1 MMAASTAA
9 CMTGAGV
16 CCRKL
21 GKLAALNHFDV
32 LPHRSLHG
40 PEDIQSFRLEL
51 HQGAHADSTRGDAIH
66 LASAKGFDRL
76 AHAVRVVLI
85 AVLNL
90 FDAKG
95 FRIDD
100 DKARGGPKVT
110 ENDAIQAL
118 QIFRGK
124 TDLHNLNLQCVSD
137 QKLTR

>member
-1 MMAASTAA
+1 MMAASAAA
-9 CMTGAGV
+9 CMTGAGL

-40 PEDIQSFRLEL
+40 PENTQSFRLEL
-51 HQGAHADSTRGDAIH
+51 HQGTHADSTRGNAIH
-66 LASAKGFDRL
+66 LASAKGLDRL
-76 AHAVRVVLI
+76 AHTVCMVLI
-85 AVLNL
+85 AVLNF

-95 FRIDD
+95 FRIDN
-100 DKARGGPKVT
+100 DKARGGAKVT
-110 ENDAIQAL
+110 ENDAVQAL

-137 QKLTR
+137 